1 MKVKDKLIDLSSL
14 IESDEVGTW
23 EKQQAGFLQNRVI
36 IFDNGVDDAALRDIS
51 AWILQW
57 NMEDIN
63 LQKKDREPITIIIHS
78 YGGDMYVAGN
88 IIDVI
93 KASETPVRTI
103 GLGLI
108 ASASYL
114 IYLAAPER
122 YAFTNSIFLQHDGG
136 IDLSNSN
143 NKAKDTMKFFD
154 LMNNRVRQF
163 ILDNTTMT
171 EEQYD
176 ANIDR
181 EWYMYAD
188 QAKDLGLVHK
198 IIGEDITLKQI
209 FK

>member
-1 MKVKDKLIDLSSL
+1 MKIKDKLVDLSSL
-14 IESDEVGTW
+14 IDSDEVGTW
-23 EKQQAGFLQNRVI
+23 EKQQAGFLQNRI
-36 IFDNGVDDAALRDIS
+36 IVFDNLVDEAAIRDVS

-57 NMEDIN
+57 NMEDTY
-63 LQKKDREPITIIIHS
+63 LAKKDRAPITLIIHS
-78 YGGDMYVAGN
+78 CGGDMYVAGN
-88 IIDVI
+88 IMDII
-93 KASETPVRTI
+93 KASETPVRAI

-114 IYLAAPER
+114 IYLAAHER

-154 LMNNRVRQF
+154 LMNDRIKQF
-163 ILDNTTMT
+163 ILDNTIMT

-176 ANIDR
+176 SNIDR

-188 QAKDLGLVHK
+188 QAKELGIVHK